1 MKSPLTFEAFHLQN
15 RMPVLDGVRAFAVLG
30 VVLHHVS
37 VAPFVRLHG
46 FRGVWVFF
54 VLSGFLITTL
64 ALREEKRAGSLNI
77 RAFAIRRIFRIM
89 PLFYIALAVYLV
101 WACVLQME
109 DHADL
114 LKRYLYSYVLYF
126 PEFPIFR
133 YRFIL
138 PFSQAWSLGIE
149 EKFYLVWPVLAFWA
163 LAHSRYRIPIAVGL
177 LATTFAL
184 TARSG
189 YLAQMWGSY
198 TDILIGCLLGL
209 LVHDRRSYNCLRML
223 GRSEVV
229 VLILALLAAATLSPL
244 TGTQCGERVFSLL
257 AAAAMIGLATN
268 SGVPA
273 RVAASRW
280 LVALGA
286 WSYAIYL
293 IHPIAIDSLSKIL
306 PEGKLKH
313 LLLLPLT
320 LGVVLPFAWLL
331 HVHVEKPCIELGR
344 RAAARIPKPV
354 KVSIAET
361 HVPESTEE
369 IWRARRD
376 SNPRPAE

>member
-1 MKSPLTFEAFHLQN
+1 MKSPLTFEAFHLRT
-15 RMPVLDGVRAFAVLG
+15 RMPVLDGVRAFAVFG
-30 VVLHHVS
+30 VVLHHLG
-37 VAPFVRLHG
+37 VASFDRLHG
-46 FRGVWVFF
+46 YRGVWVFF

-64 ALREEKRAGSLNI
+64 AMREEKRAGSLNI
-77 RAFAIRRIFRIM
+77 RAFAIRRIFRIV
-89 PLFYIALAVYLV
+89 PLFYIALAAYLV
-101 WACVLQME
+101 WACIFQM
-109 DHADL
+109 DDQADL
-114 LKRYLYSYVLYF
+114 LKRYLYSYVLYY

-163 LAHSRYRIPIAVGL
+163 LAHSRYRIAVSVGL

-184 TARSG
+184 TTQDG

-223 GRSEVV
+223 GRSDIAI
-229 VLILALLAAATLSPL
+229 LILVLVAAATLNPL
-244 TGTQCGERVFSLL
+244 TRTQPGERLFSLL
-257 AAAAMIGLATN
+257 AAAAMIALTTN
-268 SGVPA
+268 SGVLA
-273 RVAASRW
+273 RVVAGRW
-280 LVALGA
+280 LVSLGA

-306 PEGKLKH
+306 PEGKLQH

-344 RAAARIPKPV
+344 RAAARISKPV
-354 KVSIAET
+354 RVSSGVEL
-361 HVPESTEE
+361 
-369 IWRARRD
+369 
-376 SNPRPAE
+376 PASGP